1 MTQTGGLW
9 WRVLAV
15 LAGALVS
22 WQVVAKQPAPSEWI
36 KYENLAQVIGADG
49 KEHSA
54 TCSGFPGTDPSFSFW
69 ARRGTSK
76 NLVVFFEG
84 GGACW
89 DGLTCTFPIAAGLPS
104 QVPQFFVPAIDPNA
118 SPANY
123 DGIFKSDNPAN
134 PVKDWSFVYIP
145 YCTGD
150 IHVGSATQQYVS
162 VAGLF
167 NARVPGRQ
175 AAGRS

>member
-1 MTQTGGLW
+1 M
-9 WRVLAV
+9 
-15 LAGALVS
+15 
-22 WQVVAKQPAPSEWI
+22 VAKQPAPSEWI

-89 DGLTCTFPIAAGLPS
+89 DDLTCTFPIAAGLPS